1 MILLKNS
8 SEIVTL
14 IRQGDIKSISVDLWN
29 TLILE
34 NPNIYKQRIN
44 ILNEYHSDTNYWKR
58 QFCIEARIE
67 ERKNR
72 RGEVTPA
79 AERIEWIIS
88 EHISSVYRQ
97 EIMNRLQEVVIHY
110 LPNINSSMISNVKEW
125 RTMGIPI
132 CILSNT
138 GKTSSET
145 ILRILEKLE
154 IKNLFSQILFSEKY
168 RFGKPSKDFFD
179 LISLKTQTPIQNIC
193 HIGDHVYYDCLGAYL
208 SEIGYFCFPDDIET
222 L

>member
-97 EIMNRLQEVVIHY
+97 EIMNRLQEVLYIIY
-110 LPNINSSMISNVKEW
+110 
-125 RTMGIPI
+125 PI
-132 CILSNT
+132 LIL
-138 GKTSSET
+138 
-145 ILRILEKLE
+145 
-154 IKNLFSQILFSEKY
+154 Q
-168 RFGKPSKDFFD
+168 
-179 LISLKTQTPIQNIC
+179 
-193 HIGDHVYYDCLGAYL
+193 
-208 SEIGYFCFPDDIET
+208 
-222 L
+222 